1 MIMAQVTVD
10 AGICGFITRIR
21 TTSADMQ
28 TVQFSYESDCPHV
41 NKAKPELLSVDAYQ
55 ELFKK
60 PHETNV
66 YQVLS
71 RHLPH
76 VTCPLYAGFLKAI
89 EVAAG
94 LALPRNATISIDK

>member
-1 MIMAQVTVD
+1 MPT
-10 AGICGFITRIR
+10 G
-21 TTSADMQ
+21 
-28 TVQFSYESDCPHV
+28 
-41 NKAKPELLSVDAYQ
+41 KAKPELVSVDAFQ

-76 VTCPLYAGFLKAI
+76 VTCPLYSGFRKAI
-89 EVAAG
+89 EVTAG
-94 LALPRNATISIDK
+94 LALPKNAAISIEK

>member
-1 MIMAQVTVD
+1 MAQVTVD
-10 AGICGFITRIR
+10 AGICGFTTRIQ
-21 TTSADMQ
+21 TASADMQ

-41 NKAKPELLSVDAYQ
+41 NKAKTELTCVDAFT

-60 PHETNV
+60 PHETFV

-76 VTCPLYAGFLKAI
+76 VTCPLYSGFLKAI
-89 EVAAG
+89 EVTAG
-94 LALPRNATISIDK
+94 MALPKNAAISIEK

>member
-1 MIMAQVTVD
+1 MAQITVD
-10 AGICGFITRIR
+10 AGICGFTTRIQ
-21 TTSADMQ
+21 TSTADRQ
-28 TVQFSYESDCPHV
+28 TVKFSYESDCPHV
-41 NKAKPELLSVDAYQ
+41 NKAKAELTAVDAFA

-76 VTCPLYAGFLKAI
+76 VTCPLYSGFLKAI
-89 EVAAG
+89 EVTAG
-94 LALPRNATISIDK
+94 MALPKNAAISIEK

>member
-1 MIMAQVTVD
+1 MAQVTVD
-10 AGICGFITRIR
+10 AGICGFTTQIR
-21 TTSADMQ
+21 TASADMQ
-28 TVQFSYESDCPHV
+28 TVQITYHSDCPHV
-41 NKAKPELLSVDAYQ
+41 IKAKTELTSVDAFQ

-71 RHLPH
+71 KHLPH
-76 VTCPLYAGFLKAI
+76 VTCPLYSGFLKAI

-94 LALPRNATISIDK
+94 MALPKHAAISIEK

>member
-1 MIMAQVTVD
+1 MAQITVD
-10 AGICGFITRIR
+10 AGICGFTTRIQ
-21 TTSADMQ
+21 TSTADMQ
-28 TVQFSYESDCPHV
+28 TVKFSYESDCPHV
-41 NKAKPELLSVDAYQ
+41 NKAKAELTAVDAFA

-76 VTCPLYAGFLKAI
+76 VTCPLYSGFLKAI
-89 EVAAG
+89 EVTAG
-94 LALPRNATISIDK
+94 MALPKNAAISIEK